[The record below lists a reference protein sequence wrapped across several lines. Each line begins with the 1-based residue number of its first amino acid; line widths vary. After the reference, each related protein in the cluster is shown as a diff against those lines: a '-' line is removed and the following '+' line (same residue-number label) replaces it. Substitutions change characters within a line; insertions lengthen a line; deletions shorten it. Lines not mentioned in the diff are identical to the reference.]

1 MTIERRVEPLVL
13 RVAASG
19 VPAVNESKGKPL
31 FPPVDGNFGRDRRHN
46 SAFPIC
52 VDGPR
57 PRPPVTWRLVER
69 NDAAEALALLRK
81 VVDRARDDS
90 ALQNWGLIWKLHAF
104 TNGGGFIATNLM
116 LWEGF
121 TDWRPF
127 AIMWTCIVALNIGL
141 IFVLRKKAGTRSFV
155 DRAIWSIWSTFI
167 AAVILLAILN
177 EMLGLAVGFLA
188 PVVAVMASMGFC
200 TMGAVIARGWYFPA
214 ALFAAAGLVMALP
227 GARHYKFII
236 LGVLWGGCQFAAG
249 VVLDRA
255 KRRALAE
262 HESTP
267 SLV

>member
-1 MTIERRVEPLVL
+1 M
-13 RVAASG
+13 
-19 VPAVNESKGKPL
+19 
-31 FPPVDGNFGRDRRHN
+31 
-46 SAFPIC
+46 
-52 VDGPR
+52 
-57 PRPPVTWRLVER
+57 ER

-177 EMLGLAVGFLA
+177 QMLGLAVGFLA

-214 ALFAAAGLVMALP
+214 ALFAAASVVMALP
-227 GARHYKFII
+227 GARDYQFII
-236 LGVLWGGCQFAAG
+236 LGVLWGGCQFIAG
-249 VVLDRA
+249 VMLDRA

-262 HESTP
+262 QEP
-267 SLV
+267 APRLV